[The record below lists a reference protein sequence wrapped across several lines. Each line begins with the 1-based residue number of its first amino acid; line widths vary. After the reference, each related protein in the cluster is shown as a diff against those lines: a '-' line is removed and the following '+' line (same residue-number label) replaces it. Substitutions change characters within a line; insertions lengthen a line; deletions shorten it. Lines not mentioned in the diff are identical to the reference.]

1 MISVVKIVLGEMKAK
16 YLFLNL
22 ILISSPSNNQTILRY
37 FRINYR
43 HIDRHID
50 TSEKLNKLSKIKIS
64 HPLLLVYLRAA
75 SYFIFHFCALQLCRC
90 FL

>member
-37 FRINYR
+37 FRIDY
-43 HIDRHID
+43 RHID

-90 FL
+90 FP